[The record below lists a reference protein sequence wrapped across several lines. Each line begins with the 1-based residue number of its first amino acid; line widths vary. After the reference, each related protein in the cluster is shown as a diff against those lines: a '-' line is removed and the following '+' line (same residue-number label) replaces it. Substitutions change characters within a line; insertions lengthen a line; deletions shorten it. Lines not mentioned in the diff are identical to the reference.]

1 MNTTTFLSKS
11 IFGFL
16 FAAILLVGDL
26 TAGATTS
33 VWLDATT
40 GIWTNPAR
48 WVSGDVPGANTND
61 VSINVDGT
69 YTSQWKNDIQRI
81 DIGAIDLGTTTGSGA
96 QTLLLTGSAIQ
107 RAGINGAI
115 TVGTHGVFAQM
126 MELSSLSTGLT
137 AAASVTIR
145 SGGVW
150 TSTSTDDRQ
159 WSAGKDRV
167 FVIDVGG
174 RVEIGAAS
182 GFTIGTIDYSPFVFT
197 NNGTITG
204 AGKLSAIAGSAKMA
218 MTGSGTIDGP
228 GLLYIRYNSSV
239 SFGGKLTCN
248 RALSQ
253 TDGSNMGSLYFMN
266 EADVTM
272 NGDMVWTN
280 VQRSF
285 FVQTADAS
293 ATVGGSGTV
302 DITFNNVA
310 SSFGGKDNTQT
321 GTNTLA
327 GTGRLYLRTA
337 GNAVDQYFNLFIL
350 SRTGTVS
357 GAGGVYRINYGRS
370 MLISGMNGCFT
381 MGAGTILHVA
391 RDATYTGHSYLRVH
405 NGGTLSL
412 SGARMEG
419 YAADPDPYAFHFSD
433 DQSAATFDIVA
444 NTTNTVT
451 GAALDQTLKMRLGT
465 NAAVNAGANSMM
477 ILSNAVLHVAMTN
490 SAQWGWSSQGI
501 LAIGTNVQ
509 MEALSTDHGY
519 NVSVADE
526 PFSINRL
533 AFVSDN
539 STLTLTNSVGA
550 GKKALYVKNLDLS
563 ALSPGA
569 TVNLQGFSGAER
581 VFYSNLLN
589 PNNATFVAPAEWVLI
604 PSEATMIIIM

>member
-1 MNTTTFLSKS
+1 MNTVTFLSKS
-11 IFGFL
+11 ILGLLFGV
-16 FAAILLVGDL
+16 ILLAGGL
-26 TAGATTS
+26 TARATTS

-48 WVSGDVPGANTND
+48 WVGGVAPVSTND
-61 VSINVDGT
+61 ISINVDGD
-69 YTSQWKNDIQRI
+69 YSSQWKNDIQRI
-81 DIGAIDLGTTTGSGA
+81 DVGAIDIGTTTGSGTH
-96 QTLLLTGSAIQ
+96 TLLLTGSAIQ
-107 RAGINGAI
+107 RAGINGPI
-115 TVGTHGVFAQM
+115 TVGPHGVFEQM
-126 MELSSLSTGLT
+126 MELSSLSTALT
-137 AAASVTIR
+137 EAASVTIR

-150 TSTSTDDRQ
+150 KSTSTDDRQ
-159 WSAGKDRV
+159 WSAGKDRT
-167 FVIDVGG
+167 FAIDAGG

-182 GFTIGTIDYSPFVFT
+182 GFTFGTIDYSPFLFT

-204 AGKLSAIAGSAKMA
+204 PGRLNAIAGSAKVA
-218 MTGSGTIDGP
+218 ITGSGTIDGP

-239 SFGGKLTCN
+239 TFGGTLTCN
-248 RALSQ
+248 RTLIQ
-253 TDGSNMGSLYFMN
+253 TDPPNMGSIYFMDGAN
-266 EADVTM
+266 VTM

-280 VQRSF
+280 VQRAF
-285 FVQTADAS
+285 HVQTSGAS
-293 ATVGGSGTV
+293 AVVGGAGVV

-310 SSFGGKDNTQT
+310 SSFGGKDNSQT
-321 GTNTLA
+321 GTNLLA
-327 GTGRLYLRTA
+327 GTGRLFLRTA
-337 GNAVDQYFNLFIL
+337 GNTVDQYFNLFIL
-350 SRTGTVS
+350 SRTGAVS
-357 GAGGVYRINYGRS
+357 GAGGMYRINYGRS
-370 MLISGMNGCFT
+370 MLISGVNGCFA
-381 MGAGTILHVA
+381 MGAGTTLHVA
-391 RDATYTGHSYLRVH
+391 RDVTYTSHSYLRIH
-405 NGGTLSL
+405 NGGTLSM

-419 YAADPDPYAFHFSD
+419 YAADSDPYAFHFSD

-465 NAAVNAGANSMM
+465 NAVVNVGANSMM
-477 ILSNAVLHVAMTN
+477 TLSNAVLHVAMTN
-490 SAQWGWSSQGI
+490 SAQWGWAAQGT

-589 PNNATFVAPAEWVLI
+589 PNNATFVTPAEWVLI